1 MDSMGLEML
10 FLLLPVAALSGWF
23 VGRRNK
29 QRSLAS
35 TECPPLSRDFLQG
48 LNFLLNEQADEAL
61 EVFIRMSES
70 DNETV
75 DIQFALASLFLRR
88 GEVERAIR
96 IHQNLIAR
104 PVLPRAQRNQALYE
118 LGRDYMRAGLLDRA
132 ESLFQELVNDARY
145 GKPARRLLMDIFQQ
159 EKEWNKAI
167 DVARRLASQEGEQ
180 LGPVIAHYYCEQA
193 EMFIN
198 QGEYGEASKMLK
210 RAFSEDKNCVRAS
223 MLEAQ
228 IYLGNHQ
235 PKQALRVYRK
245 VEQQD
250 ADYLPLVIE
259 PIQKCY
265 EELGEQHEFARY
277 LREVLKRRE
286 SITLVQALA
295 QQQCVRGEG
304 EEAVTLLKAYLQRRP
319 SLRALQQMLS
329 LRCGDHVTA
338 SDNSDIS
345 IIKDIVEKLLV
356 AKPVYQCSNC
366 GFTSKSLHWQCPS
379 CKQWNKVKP
388 IHGIEGE

>member
-10 FLLLPVAALSGWF
+10 FLLLPVAALSGWY

-29 QRSLAS
+29 QRSLAG
-35 TECPPLSRDFLQG
+35 TECPPLSRDFFQG

-61 EVFIRMSES
+61 EVFIRMSET

-104 PVLPRAQRNQALYE
+104 PVLPREQRNQALYE

-132 ESLFQELVNDARY
+132 ESLLQELLNDPRY

-159 EKEWNKAI
+159 EKEWDKAI
-167 DVARRLASQEGEQ
+167 DVARRLASQEGEK
-180 LGPVIAHYYCEQA
+180 LGPVIAHYYCELA
-193 EMFIN
+193 ESFMKK
-198 QGEYGEASKMLK
+198 GENGEASKMLK

-228 IYLGNHQ
+228 IAMDHNQ
-235 PKQALRVYRK
+235 TKQALRAYRK
-245 VEQQD
+245 VEVQD
-250 ADYLPLVIE
+250 ADYLPLIIE

-265 EELGEQHEFARY
+265 EALGSEHEFIRF
-277 LREVLKRRE
+277 LRELLNRRE
-286 SITLVQALA
+286 SITLVQALS
-295 QQQCVRGEG
+295 QQLCARGDS
-304 EEAVTLLKAYLQRRP
+304 EEAVNLLKGYLQQRP

-329 LRCGDHVTA
+329 LQCGDHPAT
-338 SDNSDIS
+338 DNSDIR

-366 GFTSKSLHWQCPS
+366 GFSSKSLHWQCPS